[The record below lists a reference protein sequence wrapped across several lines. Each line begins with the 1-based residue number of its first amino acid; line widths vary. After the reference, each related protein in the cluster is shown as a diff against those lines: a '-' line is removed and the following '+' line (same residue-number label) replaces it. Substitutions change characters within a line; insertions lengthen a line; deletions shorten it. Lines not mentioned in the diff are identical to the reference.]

1 MGSSELVE
9 QIREII
15 STKEVAYDLEA
26 YDQET
31 HGDLVDGRIPDGY
44 TEIDRY
50 WVDEPYELV
59 QVLYDTAKKVP
70 VYHVLEPMLT
80 PFEMRLLG
88 RLYEDLSDVLTLD
101 DVDLGGPTTGGR
113 VAEEFGEPA
122 GDVSGDGSD
131 GSDDGEGGDGSDNG
145 VGVTDGDNHDISGSD
160 HDIDSEGGNRESGSA
175 GNGDGTIEIDGDGA
189 EHFEKQERDN
199 GQNGGQPDIDV
210 IKRRVLRRKAL
221 ELLGYYSM
229 DLNPRS
235 VHKILHFLERNY
247 IGYGKLDAMLK
258 DSHIED
264 ISCDGIGIPVFI
276 YHNVHKNIETNV
288 TFGEEYLNSFVIQLV
303 QRGSKHISI
312 GSPMVNATLP
322 DGSRLQATLGKE
334 ITTRGSSFTIRRFK
348 EDPFTPIDML
358 NFKTCSSEMLA
369 YLWLA
374 IENNK
379 SMVLAGGTASGKTST
394 LNAVSMFIPPIAK
407 VVSIEDTREL
417 TLHHENWIAGV
428 TREAIIA
435 HEGVGEISM
444 FELLKA
450 ALRQRPEY
458 ILVGEVR
465 GAEAL
470 TLFQAMS
477 TGHTTYSTMHASDI
491 ETLLNRLQGEP
502 INVPHAMLQALN
514 IVCIQ
519 MQTYIG
525 SERVRRTKTLL
536 EITGLD
542 QRTGGVRIN
551 DLYTWDPASDTFEY
565 SGNSY
570 VLDMIMDERGWTK
583 NQLMSALSERKEIL
597 EYMAEKNINNYKE
610 ISQIVQQYALD
621 PDAVLT
627 AIRG

>member
-1 MGSSELVE
+1 MG

-15 STKEVAYDLEA
+15 NTGEVAYDLEA
-26 YDQET
+26 YDQEI
-31 HGDLVDGRIPDGY
+31 HGDLIDDSIPDGY
-44 TEIDRY
+44 TEVDRY

-70 VYHVLEPMLT
+70 VYHVLEPALT

-101 DVDLGGPTTGGR
+101 DIDLGDRTTGGQ
-113 VAEEFGEPA
+113 VAEEFGEPTV
-122 GDVSGDGSD
+122 DVDIGGVD
-131 GSDDGEGGDGSDNG
+131 GSDDGDSSDDSNGDGSASVDRIG
-145 VGVTDGDNHDISGSD
+145 DHDGSGSGD
-160 HDIDSEGGNRESGSA
+160 RKGGSA
-175 GNGDGTIEIDGDGA
+175 GNGDGTVEIDGGGA
-189 EHFEKQERDN
+189 EQFEKQELDN
-199 GQNGGQPDIDV
+199 GQNGGQSDGDAV
-210 IKRRVLRRKAL
+210 KSRVLRRKAL
-221 ELLGYYSM
+221 ELLGYYAM
-229 DLNPRS
+229 DLNSRS
-235 VHKILHFLERNY
+235 VHKIMHFLERNY

-258 DSHIED
+258 DPHIED
-264 ISCDGIGIPVFI
+264 ISCDGIDIPVFI

-303 QRGSKHISI
+303 QRGNKHISI

-334 ITTRGSSFTIRRFK
+334 VTTRGSSFTIRRFK

-374 IENNK
+374 IENNQ
-379 SMVLAGGTASGKTST
+379 SIIFAGGTASGKTSA
-394 LNAVSMFIPPIAK
+394 LNAVSMFIPSIAK

-435 HEGVGEISM
+435 HEGVGEIGM

-536 EITGLD
+536 EIAGLD
-542 QRTGGVRIN
+542 QRSGGVRYN

-583 NQLMSALSERKEIL
+583 KQLTDALSERKEIL
-597 EYMAEKNINNYKE
+597 EYMAERNIDNYKE

-627 AIRG
+627 KIRG

>member
-1 MGSSELVE
+1 MG

-15 STKEVAYDLEA
+15 NTGEVAYDLEA
-26 YDQET
+26 YDQEI
-31 HGDLVDGRIPDGY
+31 HGDLIDDSIPDGY
-44 TEIDRY
+44 TEVDRY

-70 VYHVLEPMLT
+70 VYHVLEPALT

-101 DVDLGGPTTGGR
+101 DIDLGDRTTGGQ

-122 GDVSGDGSD
+122 VDVDIGGVD
-131 GSDDGEGGDGSDNG
+131 GSDDGDSSDDSNGDGSASVDRIG
-145 VGVTDGDNHDISGSD
+145 DHDGSGSGD
-160 HDIDSEGGNRESGSA
+160 RKGGSA
-175 GNGDGTIEIDGDGA
+175 GNGDGTVEIDGGGA
-189 EHFEKQERDN
+189 EQFEKQELDN
-199 GQNGGQPDIDV
+199 GQNGGQSDGDAV
-210 IKRRVLRRKAL
+210 KSRVLRRKAL
-221 ELLGYYSM
+221 ELLGYYAM
-229 DLNPRS
+229 DLNSRS
-235 VHKILHFLERNY
+235 VHKIMHFLERNY

-258 DSHIED
+258 DPHIED
-264 ISCDGIGIPVFI
+264 ISCDGIDIPVFI

-303 QRGSKHISI
+303 QRGNKHISI

-334 ITTRGSSFTIRRFK
+334 VTTRGSSFTIRRFK

-374 IENNK
+374 IENNQ
-379 SMVLAGGTASGKTST
+379 SIIFAGGTASGKTSA
-394 LNAVSMFIPPIAK
+394 LNAVSMFIPSIAK

-435 HEGVGEISM
+435 HEGVGEIGM

-536 EITGLD
+536 EIAGLD
-542 QRTGGVRIN
+542 QRSGGVRYN

-583 NQLMSALSERKEIL
+583 KQLTDALSERKEIL
-597 EYMAEKNINNYKE
+597 EYMAERNIDNYKE

-627 AIRG
+627 KIRG

>member
-1 MGSSELVE
+1 MG

-15 STKEVAYDLEA
+15 NTGEVAYDLEA
-26 YDQET
+26 YDQEI
-31 HGDLVDGRIPDGY
+31 HGDLIDDSIPDGY
-44 TEIDRY
+44 TEVDRY

-70 VYHVLEPMLT
+70 VYHVLEPALT

-101 DVDLGGPTTGGR
+101 DIDLGDRTTGGQ

-122 GDVSGDGSD
+122 VDVDIGGVD
-131 GSDDGEGGDGSDNG
+131 GSDDDDEDSSDDSNGDGSAS
-145 VGVTDGDNHDISGSD
+145 VDGIGDHDGSGSGD
-160 HDIDSEGGNRESGSA
+160 RKGGSA
-175 GNGDGTIEIDGDGA
+175 GNGDGTVEIDGGGA
-189 EHFEKQERDN
+189 EQFEKQELDN
-199 GQNGGQPDIDV
+199 GQNGGQSDGDAV
-210 IKRRVLRRKAL
+210 KSRVLRRKAL
-221 ELLGYYSM
+221 ELLGYYAM
-229 DLNPRS
+229 DLNSRS
-235 VHKILHFLERNY
+235 VHKIMHFLERNY

-258 DSHIED
+258 DPHIED
-264 ISCDGIGIPVFI
+264 ISCDGIDIPVFI

-303 QRGSKHISI
+303 QRGNKHISI

-334 ITTRGSSFTIRRFK
+334 VTTRGSSFTIRRFK

-374 IENNK
+374 IENNQ
-379 SMVLAGGTASGKTST
+379 SIIFAGGTASGKTSA
-394 LNAVSMFIPPIAK
+394 LNAVSMFIPSIAK

-435 HEGVGEISM
+435 HEGVGEIGM

-536 EITGLD
+536 EIAGLD
-542 QRTGGVRIN
+542 QRSGGVRYN

-583 NQLMSALSERKEIL
+583 KQLTDALSERKEIL
-597 EYMAEKNINNYKE
+597 EYMAERNIDNYKE

-627 AIRG
+627 KIRG

>member
-1 MGSSELVE
+1 MG

-26 YDQET
+26 YDQKI
-31 HGDLVDGRIPDGY
+31 HGDLVDDRIPDGY
-44 TEIDRY
+44 TEVDRY
-50 WVDEPYELV
+50 WVDKPYELV

-70 VYHVLEPMLT
+70 VYHVLEPVLT

-101 DVDLGGPTTGGR
+101 DIDLGWHTTGQ
-113 VAEEFGEPA
+113 VAEEFGEQA
-122 GDVSGDGSD
+122 GDVGSSGDDSD
-131 GSDDGEGGDGSDNG
+131 GGVSGDS
-145 VGVTDGDNHDISGSD
+145 VGSGSG
-160 HDIDSEGGNRESGSA
+160 DSDGGSN
-175 GNGDGTIEIDGDGA
+175 GNGDGTVGEIGEDGA
-189 EHFEKQERDN
+189 EHFKKQEPGN
-199 GQNGGQPDIDV
+199 GQSDGQSNGDV
-210 IKRRVLRRKAL
+210 VKSRVLRRKAL

-247 IGYGKLDAMLK
+247 IGYGKLDTMLK

-264 ISCDGIGIPVFI
+264 ISCDGVGIPIFI

-334 ITTRGSSFTIRRFK
+334 VTTRGSSFTIRRFK
-348 EDPFTPIDML
+348 EDPFTPVDML

-379 SMVLAGGTASGKTST
+379 SMILAGGTASGKTSA

-465 GAEAL
+465 GEEAL

-570 VLDMIMDERGWTK
+570 VLDLIMEERGWTR
-583 NQLMSALSERKEIL
+583 NQLTDALSERKEIL
-597 EYMAEKNINNYKE
+597 EYMAGRNINNYKE
-610 ISQIVQQYALD
+610 IARIVQQYAID